1 MVSKRSVSYQ
11 HDLEKELRLQRINPR
26 LDPKDKEDAVLQF
39 FDYGYRY
46 KVSKDSLN
54 RTMDNIYRLV
64 CPEEEEEEAG
74 TAPAE
79 KEGGEGA
86 GEKEEGGGR

>member
-11 HDLEKELRLQRINPR
+11 RAVEKELRLQAINPR
-26 LDPKDKEDAVLQF
+26 LDTRNKADAVLRF
-39 FDYGYRY
+39 FDAGFRF
-46 KVSKDSLN
+46 KVSKEGLN